1 MRRLS
6 AYTRKLFRFAHS
18 QALSCGRVPLLVLL
32 AVVIC
37 LRLES
42 ATARQTKAV
51 PEAPTGELAAADE
64 SLIEAVLSKR
74 APDLGATLRRQLV
87 RAIAEEAWRAGYD
100 PLMIL
105 AIIQVES
112 SFEDDAVSPKGARG
126 LMQIQ
131 PTTLN
136 FLTKHEGIRLNP
148 EEIQSDP
155 ALRVRL
161 GIRYLRLLQNKFQN
175 LDRALMAYN
184 AGPLRLQ
191 QTLRGREPEVFR
203 RYPRLVHRHFR
214 RFREGLGVEGD
225 WALAQRER
233 PLD

>member
-1 MRRLS
+1 MHRLQ
-6 AYTRKLFRFAHS
+6 AYTRKLFRFVHC

-32 AVVIC
+32 AVILC
-37 LRLES
+37 SRLGS
-42 ATARQTKAV
+42 GTAPATPT
-51 PEAPTGELAAADE
+51 APMGELAAADE

-74 APDLGATLRRQLV
+74 APELGATLRRQLV
-87 RAIAEEAWRAGYD
+87 MAIAEESWRAGYD

-136 FLTKHEGIRLNP
+136 FLTKHEGIRLRP
-148 EEIQSDP
+148 EEIESDP

-161 GIRYLRLLQNKFQN
+161 GIRYLRILQDKFHS

-184 AGPLRLQ
+184 AGPLRLRQ
-191 QTLRGREPEVFR
+191 ALRSREVDVFR
-203 RYPRLVHRHFR
+203 RYPLLVRRHFR
-214 RFREGLGVEGD
+214 RFREGVGVEGN

-233 PLD
+233 GL

>member
-1 MRRLS
+1 MHRLS
-6 AYTRKLFRFAHS
+6 DYTRKLFRFVHWQS
-18 QALSCGRVPLLVLL
+18 LSCGKVPLLALL

-37 LRLES
+37 LCLGS
-42 ATARQTKAV
+42 GTA
-51 PEAPTGELAAADE
+51 PSPTAELAAADE

-74 APDLGATLRRQLV
+74 APELGATLRRQLAW
-87 RAIAEEAWRAGYD
+87 AIGEESWRAGYD
-100 PLMIL
+100 PLMVL

-126 LMQIQ
+126 LMQIR

-136 FLTKHEGIRLNP
+136 FLAKREGIRLTP
-148 EEIQSDP
+148 EEMEADP

-161 GIRYLRLLQNKFQN
+161 GIRYLRILQDKFHD

-184 AGPLRLQ
+184 AGPLRLRQ
-191 QTLRGREPEVFR
+191 ALRSREVDVFR

-214 RFREGLGVEGD
+214 RFREGVGVEGD

-233 PLD
+233 GL